1 MFYIRGGDKDQIKV
15 AQLLFNFCNN
25 GLFQADNI
33 PSIDLTIQKV
43 DGALAWTDYE
53 GDKKFYIEIEE
64 SLDKK
69 QFIITLCH
77 EMIHVCQFLAG
88 VEVSE
93 LSAYHYEEKLAEQF
107 YQEELG
113 VGTNGSLVNLNED

>member
-1 MFYIRGGDKDQIKV
+1 MLYIRGGDKDQIKV

-25 GLFQADNI
+25 GLFQVDNI

-69 QFIITLCH
+69 KFIITLCH

-113 VGTNGSLVNLNED
+113 IGTNGSLVNLNGD

>member
-1 MFYIRGGDKDQIKV
+1 MLYIRGGDKDQIKV

-25 GLFQADNI
+25 GLFQVDNI

-113 VGTNGSLVNLNED
+113 IGTNGSLVNLNED

>member
-1 MFYIRGGDKDQIKV
+1 MLYIRGGDKDQIKV

>member
-1 MFYIRGGDKDQIKV
+1 MLYIRGGNKEQIELSKR
-15 AQLLFNFCNN
+15 LFSFCSN
-25 GLFQADNI
+25 GLFQANNI
-33 PSIDLTIQKV
+33 PNIDLTIQKV
-43 DGALAWTDYE
+43 DDALAWTDYE
-53 GDKKFYIEIEE
+53 GDGKFFIEIEE

-69 QFIITLCH
+69 KFIITLCH

-107 YQEELG
+107 YLEELSG
-113 VGTNGSLVNLNED
+113 SIIGSLSDLNED

>member
-1 MFYIRGGDKDQIKV
+1 MLYIRGGTKEQIELS
-15 AQLLFNFCNN
+15 QQLFNFCSN
-25 GLFQADNI
+25 GLFQANNM
-33 PSIDLTIQKV
+33 PNIDLFIQKV

-53 GDKKFYIEIEE
+53 GDRKFFIEIEE

-69 QFIITLCH
+69 KFIITLCH

-93 LSAYHYEEKLAEQF
+93 LSVYHYEEKLAEQF
-107 YQEELG
+107 YQEELSSG
-113 VGTNGSLVNLNED
+113 IGNSLIDLNED

>member
-1 MFYIRGGDKDQIKV
+1 MLYIRGGTKEQIELS
-15 AQLLFNFCNN
+15 QQLFNFCSN
-25 GLFQADNI
+25 GLFQANNM
-33 PSIDLTIQKV
+33 PNIDLIIQKV

-53 GDKKFYIEIEE
+53 WDRKFFIEIEE

-69 QFIITLCH
+69 KFIITLCH

-107 YQEELG
+107 YQEELSSG
-113 VGTNGSLVNLNED
+113 IGGSLIDLNED

>member
-1 MFYIRGGDKDQIKV
+1 MLYIRGGDKNQIKI

-25 GLFQADNI
+25 GLFQVDNI

-69 QFIITLCH
+69 K
-77 EMIHVCQFLAG
+77 IHHYP
-88 VEVSE
+88 
-93 LSAYHYEEKLAEQF
+93 LS
-107 YQEELG
+107 
-113 VGTNGSLVNLNED
+113 

>member
-1 MFYIRGGDKDQIKV
+1 MLYIRGGDKDQIKV

-25 GLFQADNI
+25 GLFQVDNI

>member
-1 MFYIRGGDKDQIKV
+1 MLYIRGGNKEQIELSQ
-15 AQLLFNFCNN
+15 QLFSFCSN
-25 GLFQADNI
+25 GLFQANNI
-33 PSIDLTIQKV
+33 PNIDLIIQKV
-43 DGALAWTDYE
+43 DDALDWTDYE
-53 GDKKFYIEIEE
+53 GDGKFFIEIEE

-69 QFIITLCH
+69 KFIITLCH

-93 LSAYHYEEKLAEQF
+93 LSAYHYEEELAEQF

-113 VGTNGSLVNLNED
+113 GSINASLSDLKED

>member
-1 MFYIRGGDKDQIKV
+1 MLYICGGNKKQIELSQ
-15 AQLLFNFCNN
+15 QLFSFCSN
-25 GLFQADNI
+25 GLFQANNI
-33 PSIDLTIQKV
+33 PNIDLTIQKV
-43 DGALAWTDYE
+43 DDALAWTDYE
-53 GDKKFYIEIEE
+53 GDGKFFIEIEE

-69 QFIITLCH
+69 KFIITLCH

-93 LSAYHYEEKLAEQF
+93 LSAYNYEEKLAEQF

-113 VGTNGSLVNLNED
+113 GSITGSLSDLNED

>member
-1 MFYIRGGDKDQIKV
+1 MLYIRGGNKEQIELS
-15 AQLLFNFCNN
+15 QQLFNFCSN
-25 GLFQADNI
+25 GLFQANNI
-33 PSIDLTIQKV
+33 PNIDLTIQKV
-43 DGALAWTDYE
+43 DDALAWTDYE
-53 GDKKFYIEIEE
+53 GDGKFFIEIEE

-69 QFIITLCH
+69 KFIITLCH

-113 VGTNGSLVNLNED
+113 GSITGSLSDLNED

>member
-1 MFYIRGGDKDQIKV
+1 MP
-15 AQLLFNFCNN
+15 N
-25 GLFQADNI
+25 
-33 PSIDLTIQKV
+33 IDLFIQKV

-53 GDKKFYIEIEE
+53 GDRKFFIEIEE

-69 QFIITLCH
+69 KFIITLCH

-107 YQEELG
+107 YQEELSSG
-113 VGTNGSLVNLNED
+113 IGNSLIDLNED

>member
-1 MFYIRGGDKDQIKV
+1 MLYIRGGTKEQIELS
-15 AQLLFNFCNN
+15 QQLFNFCSN
-25 GLFQADNI
+25 GLFQANNM
-33 PSIDLTIQKV
+33 PNIDLFIQKV

-53 GDKKFYIEIEE
+53 GDRKFFIEIEE

-69 QFIITLCH
+69 KFIITLCH

-107 YQEELG
+107 YQEELSSG
-113 VGTNGSLVNLNED
+113 IGHSLIDLNED